1 MKELFLKKRA
11 EVDEICKTSHMDMPY
26 QTEMDKIMDLIMSG
40 DVVHDDLLKT
50 MDEYI
55 YKAKE
60 EATSRKDIV
69 DKVEKWMAS
78 CDEERWLEEYSRVQW
93 LLDDHRHVPS
103 IQVKFLSS

>member
-1 MKELFLKKRA
+1 
-11 EVDEICKTSHMDMPY
+11 
-26 QTEMDKIMDLIMSG
+26 
-40 DVVHDDLLKT
+40 

-78 CDEERWLEEYSRVQW
+78 CDEERWLEEYSRVQL

>member
-1 MKELFLKKRA
+1 
-11 EVDEICKTSHMDMPY
+11 
-26 QTEMDKIMDLIMSG
+26 
-40 DVVHDDLLKT
+40 

-93 LLDDHRHVPS
+93 LPDDHMCLLFRLN
-103 IQVKFLSS
+103 FY

>member
-1 MKELFLKKRA
+1 
-11 EVDEICKTSHMDMPY
+11 
-26 QTEMDKIMDLIMSG
+26 
-40 DVVHDDLLKT
+40 

-93 LLDDHRHVPS
+93 LPDDHMCLLFRSNFYQVDYNLFLYRMREG
-103 IQVKFLSS
+103 IQ